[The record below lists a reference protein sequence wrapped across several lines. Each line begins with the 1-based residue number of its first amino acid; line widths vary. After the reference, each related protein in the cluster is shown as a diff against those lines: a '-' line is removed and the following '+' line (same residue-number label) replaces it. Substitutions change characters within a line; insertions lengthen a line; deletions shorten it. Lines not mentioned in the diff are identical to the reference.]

1 MIRLKRAYE
10 RPSPEDGFRVLVER
24 FWPRDLDEKHSK
36 IDLWLKDVAPSTELH
51 QAFGESPDP
60 ARWEEFR
67 RLYWDELKDK
77 HKAIKL
83 LREKSREG
91 LLTLVHAAHNP
102 DHSAA
107 LVLKTFLEGPGGPTE
122 AA

>member
-24 FWPRDLDEKHSK
+24 FWPRGLDEKHAK
-36 IDLWLKDVAPSTELH
+36 LDLWLKDVAPSTELH
-51 QAFGESPDP
+51 QTFGESPDP
-60 ARWEEFR
+60 GRWDEFR
-67 RLYWDELKDK
+67 RLYWNELKDK
-77 HKAIKL
+77 HKSIKL
-83 LREKSREG
+83 LREKGSAC

-107 LVLKTFLEGPGGPTE
+107 LVLKPFLEGAGGATE
-122 AA
+122 PA